1 MSGPCLVRTVAIFI
15 LFSSFSLL
23 HAEDEEF
30 SDIMELVS
38 ETENCSAK
46 LARDKNATEEQKKE
60 DRKRRKIGI
69 GETVT
74 ITLNCKKPALLEP
87 KDQIQWKVLKGK
99 KLLEEGLE
107 KIPDNYQSITF
118 QINPCVSKEQILQSG
133 GKVAITVETEQG
145 TALPRP
151 IEFDVVFPEQ
161 LTAEHETLGG
171 MVKGLPATD
180 MNFPGD
186 GYPDHGVS
194 AQLVVSVHPLDVC
207 FKGIRVIEKDKGY
220 VGAAGSLAQ
229 PHAADS
235 VWSVGLDNRFGLHDN
250 IGIKSGVNG
259 HMQWDEIQG
268 YDADGHPVYKHSYPN
283 EFTWNCLFRTY
294 GGDENKEGISDI
306 ATVFQNFYIESK
318 GERLFYARIRKFLVD
333 PKKKDECSVERTSG
347 SDHIFKP

>member
-74 ITLNCKKPALLEP
+74 VTLNCKKPFLLEP
-87 KDQIQWKVLKGK
+87 KDQIQWKVIEGK
-99 KLLEEGLE
+99 ELLEDGLKTEETTE
-107 KIPDNYQSITF
+107 KAKF
-118 QINPCVSKEQILQSG
+118 RINPCASKEQIQQSG
-133 GKVAITVETEQG
+133 GKVAIEV
-145 TALPRP
+145 
-151 IEFDVVFPEQ
+151 EFDVVFPEQ

-186 GYPDHGVS
+186 GDPDHGVS

-220 VGAAGSLAQ
+220 AGASGSLAQ
-229 PHAADS
+229 PHAFGAGALTT
-235 VWSVGLDNRFGLHDN
+235 VLDC
-250 IGIKSGVNG
+250 
-259 HMQWDEIQG
+259 M
-268 YDADGHPVYKHSYPN
+268 
-283 EFTWNCLFRTY
+283 TT
-294 GGDENKEGISDI
+294 
-306 ATVFQNFYIESK
+306 
-318 GERLFYARIRKFLVD
+318 
-333 PKKKDECSVERTSG
+333 
-347 SDHIFKP
+347 

>member
-15 LFSSFSLL
+15 FFSSFSFL
-23 HAEDEEF
+23 HADDEEF

-74 ITLNCKKPALLEP
+74 ITLNCKKPFLLEP
-87 KDQIQWKVLKGK
+87 KDQIQWKVIEGK
-99 KLLEEGLE
+99 ELLEDGLKTE
-107 KIPDNYQSITF
+107 ETTENAKF
-118 QINPCVSKEQILQSG
+118 RINPCASKEQIRQSG

-151 IEFDVVFPEQ
+151 IEFEVVFPEQ

-171 MVKGLPATD
+171 LVKGVPAAD
-180 MNFPGD
+180 MRFPRDGD
-186 GYPDHGVS
+186 PNHGVS

-207 FKGIRVIEKDKGY
+207 FKGIHVIEKDKGY

-235 VWSVGLDNRFGLHDN
+235 VWSVGVDNRLGLHDN
-250 IGIKSGVNG
+250 IGIKSGVDG

-268 YDADGHPVYKHSYPN
+268 YDADGHPVYRHRYPN

-294 GGDENKEGISDI
+294 GVYGNKEGISDI
-306 ATVFQNFYIESK
+306 ATVFQRFHIERK
-318 GERLFYARIRKFLVD
+318 GDGLFYARIRKFLVD
-333 PKKKDECSVERTSG
+333 PKKKDECSVERMSG
-347 SDHIFKP
+347 GDHIFKP

>member
-1 MSGPCLVRTVAIFI
+1 M
-15 LFSSFSLL
+15 
-23 HAEDEEF
+23 
-30 SDIMELVS
+30 
-38 ETENCSAK
+38 
-46 LARDKNATEEQKKE
+46 
-60 DRKRRKIGI
+60 
-69 GETVT
+69 
-74 ITLNCKKPALLEP
+74 LEP

-180 MNFPGD
+180 MTFPGD

-347 SDHIFKP
+347 GDHIFKP

>member
-74 ITLNCKKPALLEP
+74 VTLNCKKPFLLEP
-87 KDQIQWKVLKGK
+87 KDQIQWKVIEGK
-99 KLLEEGLE
+99 ELLEDGLKTEETTE
-107 KIPDNYQSITF
+107 KAKF
-118 QINPCVSKEQILQSG
+118 RINPCASKEQIQQSG
-133 GKVAITVETEQG
+133 GKVAIEVETELG

-151 IEFDVVFPEQ
+151 IEFDVVFPEH

-171 MVKGLPATD
+171 MVKGVPAAD
-180 MNFPGD
+180 MGFPRDGD
-186 GYPDHGVS
+186 PAHGVS
-194 AQLVVSVHPLDVC
+194 AQLLVSIHPLDVC

-318 GERLFYARIRKFLVD
+318 GEGLFYARIRKFLVD
-333 PKKKDECSVERTSG
+333 TKKKDECSVERTSG
-347 SDHIFKP
+347 GDHIFKP